1 MDDNPLAAFY
11 DVLQAAGVAPA
22 SPSAL
27 VADGRLHRHRIEGDK
42 PGSLNGWHVLHLDSP
57 ASGAGGSWKTGAR
70 TNWCSKR
77 PERLTPAERA
87 ILRERIRR
95 ERAEAEAETRRRHA
109 EAAARAAWVW
119 DNAKPA
125 NPRHPY
131 LIRKGIAPGIA
142 RQSGASLVL
151 PVVGLDGA
159 LHGLQFIDE
168 QGGKKFLPGTAK
180 KGHYLP
186 VTGTLDDSREIYL
199 VEGWATGA
207 AVASMRPSVQVAAA
221 GDAGNLL
228 PLALAIRERWPSVS
242 LVIAPDFDEI
252 GRQKGRE
259 AAEKAR
265 AKLLPPPAEI
275 PAGASDWNDIFC
287 AKRQGVAHG

>member
-1 MDDNPLAAFY
+1 MSDIIEQFRAALA
-11 DVLQAAGVAPA
+11 DTGVILH
-22 SPSAL
+22 PSESIR
-27 VADGRLHRHRIEGDK
+27 ADGVLHRARSADDK
-42 PGSLNGWHVLHLDSP
+42 PGKLSCWYRLHLDAP
-57 ASGAGGSWKTGAR
+57 PSGAGGDWRTGAR
-70 TNWCSKR
+70 LTWCSKR
-77 PERLTPAERA
+77 LSSLTPTEREA
-87 ILRERIRR
+87 LRERIRR

-109 EAAARAAWVW
+109 QAAARAAWIW

-125 NPRHPY
+125 SAGHPY
-131 LIRKGIAPGIA
+131 LVHKQIPAGIA
-142 RQSGASLVL
+142 RESRGALILPLVD
-151 PVVGLDGA
+151 LDGA
-159 LHGLQFIDE
+159 LHGLQLIDE
-168 QGGKKFLPGTAK
+168 NGGKKFLPGTAK

-242 LVIAPDFDEI
+242 LVIAGDFDEI
-252 GRQKGRE
+252 GRQKAHD
-259 AAEKAR
+259 AAVAAR
-265 AKLLPPPAEI
+265 ARILPPPAEI

-287 AKRQGVAHG
+287 AKRQGVKHG

>member
-1 MDDNPLAAFY
+1 MDDIITPFLEHLEAHGIHFAQGVRIVPDGKLHRVPSADDKAGQRTAWFRLHA
-11 DVLQAAGVAPA
+11 DAPPSGAAGDWRMGISTTWTAKRLQSLTASERESLRQRIERERKEAQAEQEARHRAASAKAARIWADAAPA
-22 SPSAL
+22 
-27 VADGRLHRHRIEGDK
+27 D
-42 PGSLNGWHVLHLDSP
+42 
-57 ASGAGGSWKTGAR
+57 AG
-70 TNWCSKR
+70 
-77 PERLTPAERA
+77 
-87 ILRERIRR
+87 
-95 ERAEAEAETRRRHA
+95 
-109 EAAARAAWVW
+109 
-119 DNAKPA
+119 
-125 NPRHPY
+125 HPY
-131 LIRKGIAPGIA
+131 LTRKGIAPGIA
-142 RQSGASLVL
+142 RESRGALVL
-151 PVVGLDGA
+151 PLVGLDGA

-168 QGGKKFLPGTAK
+168 NGGKKFLPGTAK